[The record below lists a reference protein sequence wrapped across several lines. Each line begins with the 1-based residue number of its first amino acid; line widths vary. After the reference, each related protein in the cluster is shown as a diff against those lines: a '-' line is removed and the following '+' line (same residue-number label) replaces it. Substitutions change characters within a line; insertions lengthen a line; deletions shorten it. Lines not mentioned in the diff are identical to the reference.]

1 MIDVNKKTI
10 YQYTPKLGKVSI
22 LFLQNFQIFFT
33 G

>member
-10 YQYTPKLGKVSI
+10 YQYTPKLGNVSI